1 MESQVFLPITIGH
14 PRVFILNHFR
24 SWVILQGNR
33 LPNAILSSSDTAKI
47 NLMRIYVYLFYLYM
61 CNSDRCV
68 LLTTIVLFF
77 MFGGIWLLW
86 YPLTWWILILVLI
99 PAGGSTTYYIRRR
112 YDNGPKEQVTLEE
125 VEPILKNTLYF

>member
-1 MESQVFLPITIGH
+1 
-14 PRVFILNHFR
+14 
-24 SWVILQGNR
+24 
-33 LPNAILSSSDTAKI
+33 
-47 NLMRIYVYLFYLYM
+47 MR
-61 CNSDRCV
+61 NSDRCV

-77 MFGGIWLLW
+77 MFAGIWLVW